1 MATGRF
7 NFLASSLL
15 LLCLLGLAN
24 TAPSSNS
31 GNSPVD
37 KRKVLIA
44 GDRIEVIISSDK
56 ETNVSLKGVLQ
67 KLESVNAENSK
78 LIKDFKALEQ
88 RILTLENK
96 GKFFVIL
103 NTKVFFTQCRLEFV
117 VSTFTLPR
125 V

>member
-7 NFLASSLL
+7 NFIASFLL

-24 TAPSSNS
+24 TAPSSKS

-37 KRKVLIA
+37 KRKVFIT

-67 KLESVNAENSK
+67 KLESVNAENRK
-78 LIKDFKALEQ
+78 LTKDVKALEQ

-96 GKFFVIL
+96 GNFFVIL
-103 NTKVFFTQCRLEFV
+103 NRKVFY
-117 VSTFTLPR
+117 TL
-125 V
+125 